1 MISDIHPDTSI
12 VYPST
17 EEGRDNTPIT
27 GFYLGKMFIP
37 MKPHRGHV
45 GLVPTRSGKGCG
57 YRLLKQGN
65 NKQELYGS
73 CYFTLRV
80 RSINESRTENEVFQI
95 AASEGHRLV
104 VTFDKKEN
112 ESS

>member
-1 MISDIHPDTSI
+1 
-12 VYPST
+12 
-17 EEGRDNTPIT
+17 
-27 GFYLGKMFIP
+27 
-37 MKPHRGHV
+37 
-45 GLVPTRSGKGCG
+45 
-57 YRLLKQGN
+57 
-65 NKQELYGS
+65 
-73 CYFTLRV
+73 LRV